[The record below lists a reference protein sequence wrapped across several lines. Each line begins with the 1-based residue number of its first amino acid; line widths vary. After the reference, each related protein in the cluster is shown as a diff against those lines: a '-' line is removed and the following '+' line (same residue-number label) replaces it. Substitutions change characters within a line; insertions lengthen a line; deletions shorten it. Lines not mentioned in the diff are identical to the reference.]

1 MTSLFIDFNLTKAEI
16 WATIIGAPIGLFLL
30 VLAVLQIRLYIR
42 NFKMTIVPGY
52 TINGNKA
59 SMTFRLNLSNTR
71 LAPIILTSMK
81 ITYKN
86 KLGSY
91 FNAKGYKERRKYAI
105 NPGAPLRISLP
116 LFVDREFKK
125 EKCKAKVIIRTKDV
139 NGKRYKHTEI
149 LEHDFSSS

>member
-1 MTSLFIDFNLTKAEI
+1 MTSLFIDFNLTKVGI
-16 WATIIGAPIGLFLL
+16 WATIIGTPIGLLL
-30 VLAVLQIRLYIR
+30 VALAILKIRLYIR

-59 SMTFRLNLSNTR
+59 SMTYRLNLSNDR
-71 LAPIILTSMK
+71 LVPIILTSMK

-91 FNAKGYKERRKYAI
+91 FNVRGYTERRKYEI
-105 NPGAPLRISLP
+105 KPGKVLRIDLP
-116 LFVDREFKK
+116 AFVNKEFKK
-125 EKCKAKVIIRTKDV
+125 EKCKAKVIIRTKDI

>member
-1 MTSLFIDFNLTKAEI
+1 MISLFINFNLTKAEI

-30 VLAVLQIRLYIR
+30 VLAIFQIRLYIR
-42 NFKMTIVPGY
+42 NFKMTITPGY
-52 TINGNKA
+52 TINGNRA
-59 SMTFRLNLSNTR
+59 SMTLRLSLCNSR
-71 LAPIILTSMK
+71 LVPIILTSMK
-81 ITYKN
+81 IKFKN

-91 FNAKGYKERRKYAI
+91 FKHNGYKEKRHHPVE
-105 NPGAPLRISLP
+105 PGPVLRISLP
-116 LFVDREFKK
+116 LFVNREFKK